1 MVAFARAL
9 AEDIRKKQA
18 GIDLHLTGTTLLDQA
33 YAEASEDDI
42 STLVR

>member
-9 AEDIRKKQA
+9 AQDIRKKHT
-18 GIDLHLTGTTLLDQA
+18 GIELHRTGTTLLDQA